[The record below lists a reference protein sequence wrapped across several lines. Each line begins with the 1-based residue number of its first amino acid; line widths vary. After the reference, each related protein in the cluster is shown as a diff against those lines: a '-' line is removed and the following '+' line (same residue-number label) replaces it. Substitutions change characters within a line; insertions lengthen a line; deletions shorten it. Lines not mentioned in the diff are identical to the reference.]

1 MGTIMIRV
9 TKSIALE
16 DGELQEEFIRSSGPG
31 GQHVNKTASGVQL
44 RFDAAG
50 SPSLPDAV
58 RERLIRL
65 ARGRVTDEGVVI
77 IEAKR
82 YRSQDRNRKDA
93 LDRLVKL
100 IQAAATPPRPRKKTR
115 MPRASRRRR
124 LEDKHRQGET
134 KRLRRRIGAEDD

>member
-1 MGTIMIRV
+1 MIRV
-9 TKSIALE
+9 TESITL
-16 DGELQEEFIRSSGPG
+16 DDDELQEEFIRSSGPG
-31 GQHVNKTASGVQL
+31 GQHVNKAATGVQL

-50 SPSLPDAV
+50 SPSLPEEV
-58 RERLIRL
+58 RDRLIRL

-100 IQAAATPPRPRKKTR
+100 IQAAAVPPKPRKKSRT
-115 MPRASRRRR
+115 PPSSRRKR
-124 LEDKHRQGET
+124 LEEKHKRGQR
-134 KRLRRRIGAEDD
+134 KRLRRRVKAEED